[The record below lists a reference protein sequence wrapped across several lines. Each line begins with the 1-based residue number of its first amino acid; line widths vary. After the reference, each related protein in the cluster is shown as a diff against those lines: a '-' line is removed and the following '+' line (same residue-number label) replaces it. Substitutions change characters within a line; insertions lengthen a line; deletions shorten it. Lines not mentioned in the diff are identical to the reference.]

1 MNLRGFVVN
10 ICQMLLTKPLKVIN
24 ICQML
29 TILLS
34 LKKNNMI
41 RGKKI
46 GEELA
51 MGWVRNKSIYLKL
64 RRDKGIL

>member
-1 MNLRGFVVN
+1 
-10 ICQMLLTKPLKVIN
+10 
-24 ICQML
+24 
-29 TILLS
+29 
-34 LKKNNMI
+34 MI

-46 GEELA
+46 GEELV